1 VSISKFSGN
10 PEALPVQLWPERVE
24 RERGRE
30 VGPAP
35 MGVVVPGVPGAVE
48 EEPLTEVT
56 LVSVGKRAGS
66 LILERIHCCTRWMY
80 CAAGILMGFLALS
93 SHVYV

>member
-1 VSISKFSGN
+1 MES
-10 PEALPVQLWPERVE
+10 
-24 RERGRE
+24 GRE

-48 EEPLTEVT
+48 EEVLEEATF
-56 LVSVGKRAGS
+56 VSVGKRAGS
-66 LILERIHCCTRWMY
+66 LILERIHCCTRWIY